1 MTSESRSL
9 PAARGPERF
18 QTGVPNLD
26 EVLGGGL
33 LRGAIAMVIG
43 PPGSGKTILAQQI
56 SFAAARRGETA
67 LYLTGYSET
76 HDKLL
81 AHNRT
86 LTYFDPAVIGTYV
99 QMGSLPDLM
108 EQGAAEAERIVLTT
122 ARERRATLVV
132 LDGFRSIRGFLED
145 DQAAA
150 GFLYSLGAKLAIA
163 GATLLVL
170 VEGDAA
176 DRIRDP
182 EQSVCDV
189 IFSLTRVVRGGGHR
203 RQLEVM
209 KVRGAAPIGGVH
221 PFSIDSTGIYVYPRL
236 ESVVPTA
243 DPVWTG
249 QRAAFGIPELD
260 QMLGG
265 GLTVGTSTL
274 TAGTPGMG
282 KTLLGL
288 HFLSEGARRG
298 ERGLLAGFL
307 ESPVQ
312 LRQKAHTFGIDLPA
326 LEEQGLVQLLVMP
339 PHDLDADRAAWL
351 IRERIEERAVQRLV
365 IDSGTELQGG
375 LTAPD
380 RAAMFMAA
388 LAAYLRSRKVSTYM
402 TVDVPTIVG
411 PELSFAGTPLV
422 VLAENLLLLRSVEY
436 QGELRRV
443 LSVLKMRFSN
453 FDHALRE
460 YSIDDGQGIRITGHA
475 PRAEGL
481 LTGMAR
487 PVSGRGGRTAR

>member
-1 MTSESRSL
+1 MEPSTTHSV
-9 PAARGPERF
+9 PPARGPERF
-18 QTGVPNLD
+18 ETGVPNLD
-26 EVLGGGL
+26 EVLGGGI
-33 LRGAIAMVIG
+33 LRGSIAMVIG

-56 SFAAARRGETA
+56 SFTAARRRETA

-81 AHNRT
+81 AHNRN
-86 LTYFDPAVIGTYV
+86 LSYFDPTAIGTRV

-108 EQGAAEAERIVLTT
+108 EQGAPEAERVILATT
-122 ARERRATLVV
+122 RERRATLVV
-132 LDGFRSIRGFLED
+132 LDGFRSIRGFLD
-145 DQAAA
+145 DDLAAA
-150 GFLYSLGAKLAIA
+150 GFLYSLGAKLALF

-170 VEGDAA
+170 VEGNAE

-203 RQLEVM
+203 RQLEVL

-221 PFSIDSTGIYVYPRL
+221 PFSIDAGGITVYPRL

-243 DPVWTG
+243 EPAWTG
-249 QRAAFGIPELD
+249 QRAAFGIAELD

-288 HFLSEGARRG
+288 HFLLEGARRG
-298 ERGLLAGFL
+298 EPGLLAGFL
-307 ESPVQ
+307 ETPVQ
-312 LRQKAHTFGIDLPA
+312 LRHKARVFGMDLPA
-326 LEEQGLVQLLVMP
+326 MEESGLIQLLVIP

-351 IRERIEERAVQRLV
+351 IRERIEARGVQRVV

-375 LTAPD
+375 LAAPD

-388 LAAYLRSRKVSTYM
+388 LAAFLRSRNVTTFL

-443 LSVLKMRFSN
+443 FSVLKMRFSS
-453 FDHALRE
+453 FDRAVHE
-460 YSIDDGQGIRITGHA
+460 YSIEDGEGIRITGHA

-481 LTGMAR
+481 LTGLAR
-487 PVSGRGGRTAR
+487 PLPSEGGAAR